1 MNGETKIVRKK
12 INCEI
17 KVVIFV
23 RFNKMN
29 VKFHKYQG
37 AGNDFLLLNNRYKT
51 YSNLTTEQISRL
63 CDRHFGV
70 GADGLM
76 LLENSQGHD
85 FKMVYFNSDGRQ
97 STMCGNG
104 GRCIIRF
111 AHDQKIIGEK
121 TLFIAVD
128 GQHWG
133 KINEDGSVSL
143 QMIDVNDIEYNTD
156 DFILQTGSPHYVIF
170 TENVKEVDV
179 FNEARKVRYNKRF
192 KDFGINVNFVQPISE
207 NEIFVR
213 TYERGVE
220 DETLSCGTGVVA
232 ASLAYVLKNDLKS
245 GEIGVE
251 TKGGNLSVSYTRNGD
266 SFTDVWLTGGAVK
279 VFEGSVEI

>member
-1 MNGETKIVRKK
+1 
-12 INCEI
+12 
-17 KVVIFV
+17 
-23 RFNKMN
+23 MN

-37 AGNDFLLLNNRYKT
+37 SGNDFVLLNNRYNT
-51 YSNLTTEQISRL
+51 YSNLTTEQIAHL
-63 CDRHFGV
+63 CDRHFGI

-111 AHDQKIIGEK
+111 ANDQKIIGDH
-121 TLFIAVD
+121 TFFLAVD
-128 GQHWG
+128 GVHQG
-133 KINEDGSVSL
+133 KINENGSVSL
-143 QMIDVNDIEYNTD
+143 QMADVNGYEKDND
-156 DFILQTGSPHYVIF
+156 NFILQTGSPHYVIF
-170 TENVKEVDV
+170 TENVKAIDIVT
-179 FNEARKVRYNKRF
+179 EARKVRYNERF
-192 KDFGINVNFVQPISE
+192 KDFGINVNFVQQISD

-232 ASLAYVLKNDLKS
+232 ASLAYILKNDLNNEKIS
-245 GEIGVE
+245 VN
-251 TKGGNLSVSYTRNGD
+251 TKGGQLSVSFKRNGNN
-266 SFTDVWLTGGAVK
+266 FTDVWLTGGALK
-279 VFEGSVEI
+279 VFEGSIEI